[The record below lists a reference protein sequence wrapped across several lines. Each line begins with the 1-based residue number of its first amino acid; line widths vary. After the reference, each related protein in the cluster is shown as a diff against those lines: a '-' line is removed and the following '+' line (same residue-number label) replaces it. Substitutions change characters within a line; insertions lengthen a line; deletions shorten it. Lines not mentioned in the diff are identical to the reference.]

1 MIVGTLSG
9 RDGEGWG
16 LATVASMRIA
26 SWNVNSI
33 RVRMP
38 MVVSWAGRFEP
49 DVIALQETRCTDGE
63 FPAGELEDL
72 GYEVVHHGDGP
83 RNGVAL
89 ASRVGLEAVERGFR
103 GPQRGAYAEARLIGA
118 ICGGVRIHSVYVPNG
133 RALDDPHYL
142 FKLVWLE
149 RLRGHLQ
156 LMEGDVPQVAV
167 GDFNVAPADIDI
179 YDPVRWRRRT
189 HASPPERE
197 AIAALV
203 DLGLCDVFRDRD
215 PSPGL
220 YTWWNYRSPLE
231 ENRGMRIDLALV
243 DHRVASRVSSTGVDR
258 AERASERPS
267 DHAPIWVDID

>member
-1 MIVGTLSG
+1 
-9 RDGEGWG
+9 
-16 LATVASMRIA
+16 MRIA

-38 MVVSWAGRFEP
+38 MVVSWVRRHHP
-49 DVIALQETRCTDGE
+49 DVLALQETRCADAG
-63 FPAGELEDL
+63 FPHGELETL

-89 ASRVGLEAVERGFR
+89 ASRVGLESVEKGFR
-103 GPQRGAYAEARLIGA
+103 GPQRGPYREPRLVGA
-118 ICGGVRIHSVYVPNG
+118 VCGGVRVHSVYVPNG

-156 LMEGDVPQVAV
+156 LLGGGPPQVAV

-179 YDPVRWRRRT
+179 YDPARWRHRT

-197 AIAALV
+197 AVAALL
-203 DLGLCDVFRDRD
+203 DLGFGDVFRDRD

-220 YTWWNYRSPLE
+220 FTWWNYRSPLE

-243 DHRVASRVSSTGVDR
+243 ERSLTTRVTATVVDR
-258 AERASERPS
+258 SERASDRPS
-267 DHAPIWVDID
+267 DHAPIWVDLE